1 MRIIPAD
8 DINLLELDT
17 VAAIVRLVPFEE
29 EYIPH
34 FMLMSKS
41 DVDVG
46 DDVALAELASL
57 QEGLYQAA
65 NKIDEMIRFLLDKMR
80 HDKIKEFQNI
90 AEKMH
95 NLEFDIGMLDYIDD
109 EEDDESIDEY
119 DSDEDG
125 TL

>member
-1 MRIIPAD
+1 MRIIPTD

-17 VAAIVRLVPFEE
+17 VAAIVRLVPFED

-41 DVDVG
+41 DKDTS
-46 DDVALAELASL
+46 DEIALAELASL

-80 HDKIKEFQNI
+80 FDKIKEFQDM
-90 AEKMH
+90 AQKMH
-95 NLEFDIGMLDYIDD
+95 NLEFEISADIFNDDEDEDEDYDD
-109 EEDDESIDEY
+109 EEDATLY
-119 DSDEDG
+119 D
-125 TL
+125 

>member
-1 MRIIPAD
+1 MRIIPTD

-17 VAAIVRLVPFEE
+17 VAAIVRLVPFED

-41 DVDVG
+41 DKDAS
-46 DDVALAELASL
+46 DEIALAELASL

-80 HDKIKEFQNI
+80 FEKIKEFQDM

-95 NLEFDIGMLDYIDD
+95 NLEFDMGMFNDDDEDDDEDYDD
-109 EEDDESIDEY
+109 EEDA
-119 DSDEDG
+119 
-125 TL
+125 TLHD

>member
-1 MRIIPAD
+1 MRIIPTD

-17 VAAIVRLVPFEE
+17 VAAIVRLVPFED

-41 DVDVG
+41 DKDAT
-46 DDVALAELASL
+46 DEVALAELASL

-80 HDKIKEFQNI
+80 FSKLKEFQDM
-90 AEKMH
+90 AQKMH
-95 NLEFDIGMLDYIDD
+95 NLELEFGIDACN
-109 EEDDESIDEY
+109 E
-119 DSDEDG
+119 DEDE
-125 TL
+125 TDD

>member
-1 MRIIPAD
+1 MRIIPTD

-17 VAAIVRLVPFEE
+17 VAAIVRLVPFED

-41 DVDVG
+41 DKDTS
-46 DDVALAELASL
+46 DEIALAELASL

-80 HDKIKEFQNI
+80 FDKIKEFQDM
-90 AEKMH
+90 AQKMH
-95 NLEFDIGMLDYIDD
+95 NLEFEISADIFNDDEDEDEDYDD
-109 EEDDESIDEY
+109 EEDATQY
-119 DSDEDG
+119 D
-125 TL
+125 